1 MESTES
7 SYVSSPEQPQ
17 KRSPPPPA
25 SPPSDSEEKPTYTRF
40 LVSNAAAGSV
50 IGKGGATITDFQ
62 SQSGARIQLSRNY
75 EFFPGTSDRIIMVS
89 GGIDDV
95 LKAVELIIAKLLSEI
110 PAEDGDEA
118 EPRMRVRLVVPNSA
132 CGSIIGKGGS
142 IIKSFIEESHAG
154 IKISPLDTKF
164 FGLTDRLVTVTG
176 TLEEQ
181 MHAIDLILSKLTDD
195 PHYSQTMH
203 APFSYAGVFFS
214 GFDGIQY
221 ACVLPYLATAAYNS
235 MNHGP
240 NGAAV
245 KFQHNKVHPILFYN
259 SLSFN
264 RKPSDVLQD
273 DITNSVTIGV
283 ADEHIGLVVGR
294 GGRNIME
301 ISQMEWS
308 QPEVQGD
315 LVTPRAGHAGVTI
328 GENWY
333 IVGGGDNKNG
343 CPETLVLNMSKL
355 AWSALTSVKERD
367 PLASEGLSVCSALI
381 NGERHLVAFGG
392 YNGKY
397 NNEVFVMRLKPSDAS
412 RPKIFQSPAA
422 AAAAASVT
430 AAYALAKSEKLDFSS
445 LNLSSNGVGNNPSE
459 LDLAFEIDALKEEKK
474 ELELSLTEVRAENSR
489 LTEKVDEVN
498 GTHAELSKELHSVQ
512 GQLAAERSR
521 CFKLE
526 AQIAELQKI
535 LESLQSIENEVQ
547 LLRRQKSAL
556 EQEIERSA
564 AQRQGSGGVW
574 RWIAG

>member
-203 APFSYAGVFFS
+203 APFSYA
-214 GFDGIQY
+214 
-221 ACVLPYLATAAYNS
+221 AYNS

-245 KFQHNKVHPILFYN
+245 KFQHNK
-259 SLSFN
+259 
-264 RKPSDVLQD
+264 D

-301 ISQMEWS
+301 ISQTSGARLKISDRGDFMSGTTDRKITITGS
-308 QPEVQGD
+308 Q
-315 LVTPRAGHAGVTI
+315 RAIRAAEDMIMQKVS
-328 GENWY
+328 Y
-333 IVGGGDNKNG
+333 
-343 CPETLVLNMSKL
+343 
-355 AWSALTSVKERD
+355 
-367 PLASEGLSVCSALI
+367 ASER
-381 NGERHLVAFGG
+381 ET
-392 YNGKY
+392 
-397 NNEVFVMRLKPSDAS
+397 D
-412 RPKIFQSPAA
+412 
-422 AAAAASVT
+422 
-430 AAYALAKSEKLDFSS
+430 
-445 LNLSSNGVGNNPSE
+445 
-459 LDLAFEIDALKEEKK
+459 
-474 ELELSLTEVRAENSR
+474 
-489 LTEKVDEVN
+489 
-498 GTHAELSKELHSVQ
+498 
-512 GQLAAERSR
+512 
-521 CFKLE
+521 
-526 AQIAELQKI
+526 
-535 LESLQSIENEVQ
+535 
-547 LLRRQKSAL
+547 
-556 EQEIERSA
+556 
-564 AQRQGSGGVW
+564 
-574 RWIAG
+574 